1 MDSFVI
7 KAIVDEL
14 RSRICPGLINRVVQT
29 DANTL
34 WLRIKGKR
42 SEWVVISTKSPYTG
56 MYIKSG
62 KPAKNDYETPFS
74 LALSKHI
81 TGGEIVDISVKEL
94 ERVVK
99 FDIIPRK
106 AGYRLERQNLILE
119 LIDYN
124 ANLVLIGE
132 SDNRVLACSRI
143 SRRKERQV
151 LPGEFYKPLPTPS
164 KLNPLKMT
172 DCEWRDLFL
181 KKSPDEELSVFLVN
195 NLIGLRPLLAE
206 EIVFRAGLSS
216 GDQADTLSAVD
227 NLWNSLREVY
237 AEYGSSDPH
246 PTVIVFS
253 DSKKLPVLSSIPLR
267 SKIDLGIE
275 NKFSKINEAAEY
287 FYGLIDEI
295 NKFNKFKEDLKNFIN
310 REKKRYEKRLAGLE
324 KDIELILNAER
335 YKNYGDLLMA
345 NLQIVSK
352 GMTEITL
359 SDLYHE
365 DAEVSIPLDPAKNT
379 VQNAQS
385 YFKRY
390 TKAKRGIKII
400 KERKAETENLIRI
413 VYEAESLLGI
423 AKDLDALGEIEGLL
437 RPVLAGRGI
446 IKRTE
451 KPSKV
456 IKYSTKKGKTLTGM
470 RFFKIAAERTWEIIV
485 GKTDMANDRL
495 TRDIAKQEDIWF
507 HVYDAP
513 GSHVVLKNP
522 GRLENI
528 PFDVIKKTASVAAF
542 FSRQRDEEKV
552 LVGYTRKKHVRKPKG
567 MKPGQVLVDKQKTVL
582 VKPTLKDVIPIE
594 R

>member
-7 KAIVDEL
+7 KAIVDEF
-14 RSRICPGLINRVVQT
+14 RSWICPGLINRVVQT
-29 DANTL
+29 DAYTL

-56 MYIKSG
+56 MHITSG
-62 KPAKNDYETPFS
+62 KPVKNDYETPFS

-81 TGGEIVDISVKEL
+81 TGGEIVDISVKDL

-124 ANLVLIGE
+124 ANLVLIEE
-132 SDNRVLACSRI
+132 SDNMILACSRI
-143 SRRKERQV
+143 SKRKERRL
-151 LPGEFYKPLPTPS
+151 LPGEFYKPLPSPS

-216 GDQADTLSAVD
+216 DIREDTLSAIE
-227 NLWNSLREVY
+227 NLWSSLQEVY
-237 AEYGSSDPH
+237 AEYGSPDQH
-246 PTVIVFS
+246 PTVIVFP
-253 DSKKLPVLSSIPLR
+253 DYVELPILSTIPLR
-267 SKIDLGIE
+267 SKIDRGIE
-275 NKFSKINEAAEY
+275 NNFLKINEAAEY
-287 FYGLIDEI
+287 FYSLIDKI
-295 NKFNKFKEDLKNFIN
+295 NKFTKFKEGLKNFIN

-324 KDIELILNAER
+324 EDLELIRNAEM

-345 NLQIVSK
+345 NLQIVFK
-352 GMTEITL
+352 GMTKITL
-359 SDLYHE
+359 PDLYHE
-365 DAEVSIPLDPAKNT
+365 DAEVSIPLDPAKNA

-390 TKAKRGIKII
+390 TKAKRGIKKI
-400 KERKAETENLIRI
+400 KERKAETDYLLRK
-413 VYEAESLLGI
+413 VYEAESMLGN
-423 AKDLDALGEIEGLL
+423 AKDPDTLNEIEDLL
-437 RPVLAGRGI
+437 SPVLHVRGI
-446 IKRTE
+446 FKRTE

-470 RFFKIAAERTWEIIV
+470 RFFKISTGTWEIIV

-582 VKPTLKDVIPIE
+582 VKPTLNDVIPIE